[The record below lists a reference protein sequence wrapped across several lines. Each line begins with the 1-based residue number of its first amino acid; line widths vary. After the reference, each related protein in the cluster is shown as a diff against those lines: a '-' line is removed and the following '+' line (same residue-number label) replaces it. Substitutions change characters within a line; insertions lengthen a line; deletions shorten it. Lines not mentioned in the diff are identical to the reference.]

1 ALALEFLF
9 SLAYP
14 GNLRCGIDHPRHRL
28 QIHMSGLARDH
39 LGYRHPLFRGLVREH
54 RTAHYVADRVDVGQI
69 GAAVI
74 IDFDEAAAIQ
84 LETDAFGAEVRRH
97 GRTPHRDDQ
106 HIEFGFLLADR
117 IGILD
122 GHAVFRLLDRAYFHP
137 EPDIQSDHLGEYPQ
151 RFLGDLLVCR
161 LQEIRQRLED
171 G

>member
-1 ALALEFLF
+1 SAAAPNSIATTASEISSDAYGPIMCTPRMRSVRASASIFTKPTVSPLARAVFGALALEFLF
-9 SLAYP
+9 SLAHP

-97 GRTPHRDDQ
+97 
-106 HIEFGFLLADR
+106 
-117 IGILD
+117 
-122 GHAVFRLLDRAYFHP
+122 
-137 EPDIQSDHLGEYPQ
+137 
-151 RFLGDLLVCR
+151 
-161 LQEIRQRLED
+161 
-171 G
+171 